1 MERAQIGGHV
11 EDRNVFWLG
20 RVHTPLCFWIT
31 AHHHRP
37 YLQTTHRRRLI
48 DDFED
53 GGSAEP
59 EPHRNGGTVCAALR
73 TDDVSTD
80 EYDISV
86 HQFNALGGNQLK
98 RLSNE
103 LSNSDGDRALFANR
117 LMKPSRHWQ
126 LLVAMIQAK
135 LRYKLHRRRLVSNR
149 LQAFTF
155 DQCLTILRRSSR
167 DVIAKYCKSSF
178 D

>member
-1 MERAQIGGHV
+1 MFPDVTFFLTHAPVIGEPRCSAEFGASFLASGTHGQFTWLPEYFKSKAEAAVERAQIGWRID
-11 EDRNVFWLG
+11 DRNAFWLG
-20 RVHTPLCFWIT
+20 RMHTPLCFWIT
-31 AHHHRP
+31 TNHHVT

-59 EPHRNGGTVCAALR
+59 GPHRNGGTVRAALR

-98 RLSNE
+98 R
-103 LSNSDGDRALFANR
+103 
-117 LMKPSRHWQ
+117 
-126 LLVAMIQAK
+126 
-135 LRYKLHRRRLVSNR
+135 
-149 LQAFTF
+149 
-155 DQCLTILRRSSR
+155 
-167 DVIAKYCKSSF
+167 
-178 D
+178 